1 MRFTKQQYAQALY
14 EALQESS
21 PKSHDKVIDNFIKAL
36 RDNGDLGSY
45 EEIISYYE
53 VYDKEQRGV
62 TEVEVVTANSSVNKS
77 LINDLNKLVGK
88 SAEITNKTDEKIIG
102 GVVIR
107 IDDTLIDGS
116 IKNHLDN
123 LGNSLKGNAHG

>member
-14 EALQESS
+14 EALSESS
-21 PKSHDKVIDNFIKAL
+21 PKSHDQVIENFIQALKA
-36 RDNGDLGSY
+36 NGDLGSY
-45 EEIISYYE
+45 EEIINHYE
-53 VYDKEQRGV
+53 IYDKEQRGV
-62 TEVEVVTANSSVNKS
+62 TEVEVTVASPTVNKN

-88 SAEITNKTDEKIIG
+88 NTEITSKTDEKIIG

-116 IKNHLDN
+116 VKNKLDN
-123 LGNSLKGNAHG
+123 LESTLKGNAHG